1 MGKLA
6 LTRID
11 ARLIHGQIASKWSK
25 VLNISKIIIVDD
37 ETAHDDF
44 MKQFFEMAGVP
55 GVKTLIYG
63 VEEGAKRWIEDSFGD
78 GNIIVIFKD
87 VDSAQRAYN
96 AGFDYPSLDIGQVPG
111 GTLDRVNII
120 GSVNLNSEEIKKLR
134 ELKISGVD
142 VYFQS
147 LPEPEDK
154 PHELDMVLNK
164 LKL

>member
-25 VLNISKIIIVDD
+25 VLNISKIVIVDD
-37 ETAHDDF
+37 ETANDDF

-78 GNIIVIFKD
+78 GNIIAIFKD

-96 AGFDYPSLDIGQVPG
+96 AGFDYSSLDIGQVPG

-134 ELKISGVD
+134 ELKVSGVN

>member
-25 VLNISKIIIVDD
+25 VLNISKIV
-37 ETAHDDF
+37 
-44 MKQFFEMAGVP
+44 
-55 GVKTLIYG
+55 
-63 VEEGAKRWIEDSFGD
+63 
-78 GNIIVIFKD
+78 
-87 VDSAQRAYN
+87 
-96 AGFDYPSLDIGQVPG
+96 
-111 GTLDRVNII
+111 
-120 GSVNLNSEEIKKLR
+120 
-134 ELKISGVD
+134 SGVN